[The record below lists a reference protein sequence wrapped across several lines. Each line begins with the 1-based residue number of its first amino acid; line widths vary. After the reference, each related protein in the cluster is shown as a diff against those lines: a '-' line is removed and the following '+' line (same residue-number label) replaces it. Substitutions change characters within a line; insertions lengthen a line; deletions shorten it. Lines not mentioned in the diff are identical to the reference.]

1 MEDDPFDVPLCS
13 GDAHNFQPVNEQG
26 SAGTSRSAS
35 RRSQKKGVG
44 GKGTGARGA
53 TTMANVI
60 KNSLT
65 QKIPILINE
74 KGVAEGENRATFNS
88 YLGVAVRSHVSIA
101 YTKWIYVPM
110 ECKDK
115 LWDDLKVID
124 IFITISLN

>member
-1 MEDDPFDVPLCS
+1 MEDDPFDVLHCS
-13 GDAHNFQPVNEQG
+13 GDAHNFQPVNEQA
-26 SAGTSRSAS
+26 SAGTSRNVT

-60 KNSLT
+60 KNSLN
-65 QKIPILINE
+65 QKIPIRINE

-88 YLGVAVRSHVSIA
+88 YIGVAARAHVSIA
-101 YTKWIYVPM
+101 YKKWIYVPV

-115 LWDDLKVID
+115 LWDDLKVIY
-124 IFITISLN
+124 IFIIVSLN